1 MGAKIDVY
9 LDCVSAYSYFAILY
23 LLKNRKALAEHEV
36 EIEFHP
42 VFLGGINVGSGNKP
56 PWTLPNKAKHGD
68 FDIARAK
75 KYFGCPKMKT
85 PSSFPILS
93 LLPQRSLSYAK
104 HNLPTEKYEKAFLEF
119 FVAMWEQDLDLSKP
133 ELLLEV
139 LARVYSEAE
148 AKEIVDAASKPNIK
162 KMLNDTTQKALDMG
176 AFGCPWYLVRNAR
189 DVEEP
194 FFGSDRFHY
203 MWEFLGLPW
212 RDLEILSGQK
222 AKI

>member
-9 LDCVSAYSYFAILY
+9 IDCVSAYSYFAILY
-23 LLKNRKALAEHEV
+23 LLKNRQALAEHEV

-42 VFLGGINVGSGNKP
+42 VFLGGINAGSGNKP
-56 PWTLPNKAKHGD
+56 PWTLPNKAKYAN
-68 FDIARAK
+68 FDMARAK
-75 KYFGCPKMKT
+75 AYFGCPKMKT

-93 LLPQRSLSYAK
+93 LLPQRALTYAK
-104 HNLPTEKYEKAFLEF
+104 RNLPTEKVEKAFLEF

-139 LARVYSEAE
+139 LSRVYSGPE
-148 AKEIVDAASKPNIK
+148 AKEIVDATSNPEVK
-162 KMLNDTTQKALDMG
+162 KLLNETTQKTLDMG
-176 AFGCPWYLVRNAR
+176 AFGCPWYLVRNAQGA
-189 DVEEP
+189 EEP

-203 MWEFLGLPW
+203 MWMFLGLPW
-212 RDLEILSGQK
+212 RDIGIVSGQK

>member
-1 MGAKIDVY
+1 
-9 LDCVSAYSYFAILY
+9 
-23 LLKNRKALAEHEV
+23 
-36 EIEFHP
+36 
-42 VFLGGINVGSGNKP
+42 
-56 PWTLPNKAKHGD
+56 
-68 FDIARAK
+68 
-75 KYFGCPKMKT
+75 MKT

-148 AKEIVDAASKPNIK
+148 AKEIVDAASKPDIK

-194 FFGSDRFHY
+194 FFGSDRFVLVSYPGSHVTVA
-203 MWEFLGLPW
+203 
-212 RDLEILSGQK
+212 
-222 AKI
+222 AKHGEKSSWSTGSIICGSSLDCPGETSKF